1 MFLTKRQRE
10 ILQFIERFLNRNGYS
25 PSLEEI
31 AKGLNLKSISTVHK
45 HLSNLESKG
54 LIRRHWNRGRSIE
67 LTAGASSRQV
77 AEVPLFGEVAAGN
90 PIEAIENGDSIGLP
104 QDLVR
109 GESTFVLRVS
119 GDSMADE
126 SICDGDYIIC
136 ERRATARDGETVVA
150 LVKPEN
156 NVTVKIFFREGN
168 SVRLQPSNDSML
180 PMVFPA
186 EDIEIQAVVIG
197 LLRKY

>member
-1 MFLTKRQRE
+1 MYLTKRQRE
-10 ILQFIERFLNRNGYS
+10 ILQFIERFVNRRGYS

-31 AKGLNLKSISTVHK
+31 ADGLNLKSISTVHK

-54 LIRRHWNRGRSIE
+54 MIRRHWNRGRSIE

-77 AEVPLFGEVAAGN
+77 ADVPLFGEVAAGN
-90 PIEAIENGDSIGLP
+90 PIEAIENGDTIGLP

-109 GESTFVLRVS
+109 GENTFVLRVS

-136 ERRATARDGETVVA
+136 ERRSTAGDGETVVA
-150 LVKPEN
+150 LVKPEKH
-156 NVTVKIFFREGN
+156 VTVKIFYREEN
-168 SVRLQPSNDSML
+168 SIRLQSSDDSML